1 MVGEFGAAGVLH
13 FLGFVLRSCEFMGEL
28 KYLQE
33 APTLTLQAICLTSDL
48 PLMFL
53 DNLAD
58 LLLPRCPLFLS
69 FDLALLGLLS
79 TTGRDDFAGLELRPL
94 DHGLSAD
101 HLID

>member
-1 MVGEFGAAGVLH
+1 M
-13 FLGFVLRSCEFMGEL
+13 CEL

-33 APTLTLQAICLTSDL
+33 APPLTLQAICLPSNL

-53 DNLAD
+53 DNLAY
-58 LLLPRCPLFLS
+58 LLLPGSPLFLS
-69 FDLALLGLLS
+69 FDLALFGLLS
-79 TTGRDDFAGLELRPL
+79 ATGRDDFSCFQVRPL